1 MTLETLTTISKVVIL
16 LYCRSYKSIHSLLF
30 LLFGIVLFFGL
41 LLIYPFNVI
50 SISAMIY
57 LTLLPISFLHYQK
70 LKKENEDV
78 SQVDD
83 EDQEDIL

>member
-1 MTLETLTTISKVVIL
+1 
-16 LYCRSYKSIHSLLF
+16 
-30 LLFGIVLFFGL
+30 
-41 LLIYPFNVI
+41 
-50 SISAMIY
+50 MIY

-78 SQVDD
+78 SQIDD